1 MGVESDEG
9 KTLPLDVA
17 IRLANISPG
26 DDFYRQLKQAR
37 YAEGAGG
44 KNQKRL
50 FNHFFDVEDC
60 NPRPADSNQRGHGNR
75 KKATGIL

>member
-9 KTLPLDVA
+9 KALPLDVT
-17 IRLANISPG
+17 IRLANISLG
-26 DDFYRQLKQAR
+26 DDFYRQPKQAS

-50 FNHFFDVEDC
+50 FNDLFFL
-60 NPRPADSNQRGHGNR
+60 
-75 KKATGIL
+75 T